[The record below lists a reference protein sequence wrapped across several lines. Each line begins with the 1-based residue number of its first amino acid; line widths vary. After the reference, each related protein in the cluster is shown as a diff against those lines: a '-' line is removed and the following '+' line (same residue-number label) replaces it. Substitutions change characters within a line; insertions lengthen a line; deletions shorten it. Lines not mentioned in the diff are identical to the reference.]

1 MGSMFKVSNFNQ
13 NINSWDV
20 SSVTN
25 MEWMLSFNEFNQ
37 PLYNWN
43 VSSVTN
49 MA

>member
-1 MGSMFKVSNFNQ
+1 
-13 NINSWDV
+13 
-20 SSVTN
+20 

>member
-1 MGSMFKVSNFNQ
+1 MFSAGIFNQ
-13 NINSWDV
+13 NIANWDV